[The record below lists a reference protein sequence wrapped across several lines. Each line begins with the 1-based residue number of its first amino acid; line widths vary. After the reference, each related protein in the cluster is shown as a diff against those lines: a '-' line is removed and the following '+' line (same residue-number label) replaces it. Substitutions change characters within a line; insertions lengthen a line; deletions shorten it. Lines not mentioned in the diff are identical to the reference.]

1 MAMKHA
7 RNEDKCFSSEC
18 YLLQRSLW

>member
-7 RNEDKCFSSEC
+7 RNVGKCNIFTLA
-18 YLLQRSLW
+18 Y